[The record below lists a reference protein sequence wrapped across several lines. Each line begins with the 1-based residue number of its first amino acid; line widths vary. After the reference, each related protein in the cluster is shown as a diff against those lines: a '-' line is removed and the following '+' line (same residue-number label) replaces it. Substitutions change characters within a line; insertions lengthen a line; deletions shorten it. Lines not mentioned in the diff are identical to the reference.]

1 MLRARPP
8 ISLLLLLNLILVVP
22 VFGQTGTA
30 QQQAN
35 HSNPEP
41 ANVIGPGSN
50 SKPLTVDEDPAMIGK
65 RNLNH
70 GLISK
75 MSMSTEKEVALGRRL
90 AAEVDRQAKF
100 IADPIITEYVN
111 RVAQNLIL
119 HSDAKAIHSSI
130 TTTYQSITAVH

>member
-1 MLRARPP
+1 
-8 ISLLLLLNLILVVP
+8 LLNLILVVP
-22 VFGQTGTA
+22 VFGQTTA
-30 QQQAN
+30 DQQQTN
-35 HSNPEP
+35 HNNSEP

-50 SKPLTVDEDPAMIGK
+50 SKPLAVDEDPAMIGK

-75 MSMSTEKEVALGRRL
+75 MSMSPEKEVALGRQL

-100 IADPIITEYVN
+100 IDDPIITEYVN
-111 RVAQNLIL
+111 RVAQNLVL

-130 TTTYQSITAVH
+130 TTTYQSITAIH